1 MGDDGILCDEYVDT
15 YSDVSHYHE
24 IEIFDGDSDFPN
36 TSSHKQSW
44 PCPLDLT
51 SVHATSTEEEESS
64 KLDSYDD
71 KTSQEAQSAGWLF
84 KI

>member
-36 TSSHKQSW
+36 TSSHKQS
-44 PCPLDLT
+44 
-51 SVHATSTEEEESS
+51 
-64 KLDSYDD
+64 
-71 KTSQEAQSAGWLF
+71 
-84 KI
+84 